1 MKNRRLMALGP
12 IGVSAVALM
21 VTPCA
26 HAQVQTTQTPDEVAA
41 RLETLRQQ
49 VDAQTRQLDALKRA
63 VAEQEQV

>member
-41 RLETLRQQ
+41 RLR
-49 VDAQTRQLDALKRA
+49 R
-63 VAEQEQV
+63 